1 MDIELARTFLTVI
14 ERGSFVAAAEQLHLT
29 QSTVSARIANL
40 ERELGCRLFVRNRAA
55 TRLTPDGRR
64 FQRHA
69 LELVRALERA
79 RQALGVAGAY
89 REALVVGARF
99 GLWEGCMLDWLAAM
113 RTEAPEV
120 AIRAEIGF
128 EDELMQ
134 GLVDGRLDLGVMYTP
149 QYRPGLTVRK
159 LFEESLVLV
168 TTRADAPA
176 EPADDYVYVDWGPE
190 FHRRHQADFPDY
202 AGAAIT
208 VNIGWLGLRHIL
220 AHGGSG
226 YFPERLV
233 AGELAAGRVYRAP
246 AAPRFSLPVYAAY
259 AATAAGSGA
268 LATAVALLGAG
279 PARVTPVSVAP
290 AAPPGPRA

>member
-14 ERGSFVAAAEQLHLT
+14 ERGSFVAAAERLHLT
-29 QSTVSARIANL
+29 QSTISARIANL
-40 ERELGCRLFVRNRAA
+40 ERELGCPLFVRNRAG

-69 LELVRALERA
+69 LELVGALERA
-79 RQALGVAGAY
+79 RQALGVARAY

-113 RTEAPEV
+113 RTAAPGIAV
-120 AIRAEIGF
+120 RAEIGF
-128 EDELMQ
+128 EDDLMQ
-134 GLVDGRLDLGVMYTP
+134 GLIDARLDIGVMYTP

-159 LFEESLVLV
+159 LFEETLVLV
-168 TTRADAPA
+168 TTRAGAPA
-176 EPADDYVYVDWGPE
+176 GPGDDYVYVDWGPE

-233 AGELAAGRVYRAP
+233 QGDLAANRLHRA
-246 AAPRFSLPVYAAY
+246 AGAPSFALPVYAVY
-259 AATAAGSGA
+259 AAAAADSDA
-268 LATAVALLGAG
+268 LATAVALLEDRVSR
-279 PARVTPVSVAP
+279 PAPVTP
-290 AAPPGPRA
+290 PPRTGPQPR